1 MEELGQLNLLMDMFS
16 DKMNGGGRTPCEV
29 GNSLFRN
36 LLEKSTSSQ
45 GQGGWSLSP
54 YEEASSA
61 SGERENTRSAR
72 GSLERLDSQV
82 RQLGLPA
89 GQLRLPRSALPQL
102 VSLLEARG
110 MEREEI
116 HSLIGSVSEKDGSI
130 RLDRLMA
137 RLKGAGSGRENTVIP
152 SGEIPR
158 LGEALL
164 ALGLG
169 VGSTSEVIEK
179 SLNQKGEVSLDKL
192 RGSLSAQLPSSQVD
206 SLLPSLLERFQIKGM
221 TKAGQK
227 GWADADV
234 KAAMKDFSETTSQEM
249 QKRIKEEMARLLRE
263 KGVPPQEVKSFLET
277 LSVGYAR
284 SLAKKV
290 DPAHSAA
297 EKAAAEGDAKAL
309 MDKVVLQS
317 DRARATEGWREKM
330 MEAFQGEKWGGKET
344 LAKNWFQDEGV
355 SKLAQGEQGKPAE
368 QKARSVPAEAVRIM
382 EARQKPDGEAGR
394 LHAGTAPRK
403 AGGESKPIFS
413 VRESVV
419 GDGGAV
425 SIQREHPES
434 AAVTQAKRVVQLPEP
449 LPKVLDRMA
458 WMIQTGEQ
466 KGRILISPP
475 ELGRLDLDVVIKQGH
490 LQAQLSAENP
500 QVKEIIEANLSQLK
514 HHLSDLGFVVDRF
527 DVMVGLEERSFS
539 REEMWA
545 SAHRKGR
552 SSRKERADRALPAA
566 EAEAPMRSG
575 SLSSQVDM
583 IV

>member
-16 DKMNGGGRTPCEV
+16 DKMNGGGRTPGDA

-36 LLEKSTSSQ
+36 FLEKSTSSQ
-45 GQGGWSLSP
+45 GQGWSLSP
-54 YEEASSA
+54 YEDASNA
-61 SGERENTRSAR
+61 ARERGESRSSR
-72 GSLERLDSQV
+72 GSLERLDAKV

-89 GQLRLPRSALPQL
+89 DQLRLPRSALPQL

-110 MEREEI
+110 MSREEI
-116 HSLIGSVSEKDGSI
+116 NSLIGSVSEKDGSI

-137 RLKGAGSGRENTVIP
+137 RIKGVGKDREDSVIR

-169 VGSTSEVIEK
+169 VGSTREVIEK

-192 RGSLSAQLPSSQVD
+192 RGSLSAYLPASQME
-206 SLLPSLLERFQIKGM
+206 SLLPSLLERFQIQGM

-227 GWADADV
+227 SWADADV
-234 KAAMKDFSETTSQEM
+234 KAAMKAFSEATSQEA
-249 QKRIKEEMARLLRE
+249 QKKIKEEMAQLLRE

-284 SLAKKV
+284 SMAKKA
-290 DPAHSAA
+290 DPALSGS
-297 EKAAAEGDAKAL
+297 EKTAAEGDVNAL
-309 MDKVVLQS
+309 MDKVVLQR
-317 DRARATEGWREKM
+317 DRAHPKVAGREKILDVL
-330 MEAFQGEKWGGKET
+330 QGEKWGGKE
-344 LAKNWFQDEGV
+344 ASGKNWFQEEGL
-355 SKLAQGEQGKPAE
+355 SKLAQGIQAKPVE
-368 QKARSVPAEAVRIM
+368 QKVKSAPVDAVRVM
-382 EARQKPDGEAGR
+382 EVRRKSDAEIDRANP
-394 LHAGTAPRK
+394 GTAPRK
-403 AGGESKPIFS
+403 SGGESKAAFS
-413 VRESVV
+413 VKE
-419 GDGGAV
+419 AV
-425 SIQREHPES
+425 ATENGSAGIQRERPES
-434 AAVTQAKRVVQLPEP
+434 AAVTQATRTVRLPDP

-458 WMIQTGEQ
+458 WMIQAGEQ
-466 KGRILISPP
+466 KGRILVSPP

-500 QVKEIIEANLSQLK
+500 HVKEIIEANLSQLK
-514 HHLSDLGFVVDRF
+514 QQLTDLGFVVDRF

-539 REEMWA
+539 KEGMWA

-552 SSRKERADRALPAA
+552 SSGKETGDRALPGV
-566 EAEAPMRSG
+566 EAEVPMRSG
-575 SLSSQVDM
+575 SSSSQVDM